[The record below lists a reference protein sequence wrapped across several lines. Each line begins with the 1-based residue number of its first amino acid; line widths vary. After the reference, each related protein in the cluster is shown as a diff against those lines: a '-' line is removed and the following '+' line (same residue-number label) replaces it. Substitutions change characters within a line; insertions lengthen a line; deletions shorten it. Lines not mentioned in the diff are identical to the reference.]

1 MESLKGD
8 VSFKVN
14 FIDSGDNKGNYSVGS
29 WRLIGVYDVDWSL
42 GDDGTV
48 NASMAFA
55 RREGDI
61 RSHGNLIERLYGL
74 GERSARVSLS
84 KCLDAVDLVEADGRL
99 IADPVSYG
107 GLSALYRKIGVRL
120 IAPDS
125 MGEQER
131 VSAIRIALSVG
142 VVALRCAGLPLEELK
157 ESPAKHFCP
166 DEVDRLISCFHG
178 NVDFGNEW
186 QEYKKMAREL

>member
-1 MESLKGD
+1 MESLKGG

-29 WRLIGVYDVDWSL
+29 WRLIGVYDGDWSL

-55 RREGDI
+55 RRAGDV
-61 RSHGNLIERLYGL
+61 RTHGNLIERLYGL

-99 IADPVSYG
+99 IADPMLRSGIY
-107 GLSALYRKIGVRL
+107 RL
-120 IAPDS
+120 IPTKLFVPDS
-125 MGEQER
+125 LENDQKLEVVR
-131 VSAIRIALSVG
+131 
-142 VVALRCAGLPLEELK
+142 VALRVGAVALHCSGLSLEELRK
-157 ESPAKHFCP
+157 SPTKHFP
-166 DEVDRLISCFHG
+166 SGEVDKLVSCFHG

>member
-1 MESLKGD
+1 MESLKGG

-142 VVALRCAGLPLEELK
+142 VVALRCAGLTLEELK

>member
-1 MESLKGD
+1 MESLKGG
-8 VSFKVN
+8 VYFKVN
-14 FIDSGDNKGNYSVGS
+14 FINSGDNPGNYSGES
-29 WRLIGVYDVDWSL
+29 QRLIGIYNGDWSL
-42 GDDGTV
+42 GRSGAV

-55 RREGDI
+55 RRAGDV

-131 VSAIRIALSVG
+131 ISAIRIALSVG

-178 NVDFGNEW
+178 NVDFGNDW
-186 QEYKKMAREL
+186 QEHKKMAREL

>member
-1 MESLKGD
+1 MVFG
-8 VSFKVN
+8 
-14 FIDSGDNKGNYSVGS
+14 G
-29 WRLIGVYDVDWSL
+29 
-42 GDDGTV
+42 V

-55 RREGDI
+55 RRAGDV

-84 KCLDAVDLVEADGRL
+84 KCLDAVDLVEADGRS

-142 VVALRCAGLPLEELK
+142 VVALHCAGLPLEELK

-166 DEVDRLISCFHG
+166 DEVAELVSCFHG
-178 NVDFGNEW
+178 NVDFGNDW
-186 QEYKKMAREL
+186 QEHKKMAREL

>member
-1 MESLKGD
+1 
-8 VSFKVN
+8 
-14 FIDSGDNKGNYSVGS
+14 
-29 WRLIGVYDVDWSL
+29 
-42 GDDGTV
+42 
-48 NASMAFA
+48 
-55 RREGDI
+55 
-61 RSHGNLIERLYGL
+61 
-74 GERSARVSLS
+74 
-84 KCLDAVDLVEADGRL
+84 
-99 IADPVSYG
+99 
-107 GLSALYRKIGVRL
+107 
-120 IAPDS
+120 

-166 DEVDRLISCFHG
+166 DEVDRLIYCFHG

>member
-1 MESLKGD
+1 
-8 VSFKVN
+8 
-14 FIDSGDNKGNYSVGS
+14 
-29 WRLIGVYDVDWSL
+29 
-42 GDDGTV
+42 
-48 NASMAFA
+48 
-55 RREGDI
+55 
-61 RSHGNLIERLYGL
+61 
-74 GERSARVSLS
+74 
-84 KCLDAVDLVEADGRL
+84 VEADGRL

>member
-1 MESLKGD
+1 MESLKGG

-14 FIDSGDNKGNYSVGS
+14 FINSGDNPGNSSGES
-29 WRLIGVYDVDWSL
+29 RRLIGIYNGDWYLGEDDSVD
-42 GDDGTV
+42 
-48 NASMAFA
+48 ASMAFA
-55 RREGDI
+55 RRVGDV
-61 RSHGNLIERLYGL
+61 RTHGNLIERLYGL
-74 GERSARVSLS
+74 GERSARVSLP
-84 KCLDAVDLVEADGRL
+84 KCLDTVDLVKADGRL

-142 VVALRCAGLPLEELK
+142 VVALHCAGLPLEELK

-178 NVDFGNEW
+178 NVDFGNGW

>member
-1 MESLKGD
+1 MESLKGG

-29 WRLIGVYDVDWSL
+29 QRLIGIYNGDWSL
-42 GDDGTV
+42 GRNGAV

-55 RREGDI
+55 RRAGDV
-61 RSHGNLIERLYGL
+61 RTHGNLIERLYGL

-99 IADPVSYG
+99 IADPVSYR
-107 GLSALYRKIGVRL
+107 GLSALSRKIGVRL

-131 VSAIRIALSVG
+131 IRAVRIALSVG
-142 VVALRCAGLPLEELK
+142 VVALHCAGLPLEELK
-157 ESPAKHFCP
+157 ESPVKHFCS
-166 DEVDRLISCFHG
+166 DEVDELMPCFYG

-186 QEYKKMAREL
+186 QGYKKMAREL

>member
-1 MESLKGD
+1 MESLKGG

-14 FIDSGDNKGNYSVGS
+14 FIDSGDNKRNYSVGS

>member
-1 MESLKGD
+1 MESLKGG

-29 WRLIGVYDVDWSL
+29 WRLIGVYDGDWYL

-48 NASMAFA
+48 NASMAL
-55 RREGDI
+55 

-84 KCLDAVDLVEADGRL
+84 KCLYAVDLVEADGRL

-120 IAPDS
+120 ISPDS

-142 VVALRCAGLPLEELK
+142 VVSLHCAGLPLEELK

-178 NVDFGNEW
+178 NVDFGREW
-186 QEYKKMAREL
+186 GDIKRVVTGP

>member
-1 MESLKGD
+1 MESLKGG

-29 WRLIGVYDVDWSL
+29 WRLIGVYDGDWSL

-48 NASMAFA
+48 NASMTFA
-55 RREGDI
+55 RRAGDV
-61 RSHGNLIERLYGL
+61 RTHSNLIERLYGL

-107 GLSALYRKIGVRL
+107 GLSALYRKIGVRI

-142 VVALRCAGLPLEELK
+142 VVALHCAGLPLEELK

>member
-1 MESLKGD
+1 MESLKGG

-14 FIDSGDNKGNYSVGS
+14 FIDSGDNKANYSVGS

>member
-1 MESLKGD
+1 MESLKGG

-14 FIDSGDNKGNYSVGS
+14 FIDSGENKGNYSVGS
-29 WRLIGVYDVDWSL
+29 QRLIGIYNGDWSL
-42 GDDGTV
+42 GRNGAV

-55 RREGDI
+55 RREGDV
-61 RSHGNLIERLYGL
+61 RTHGNVIERLYGL

-131 VSAIRIALSVG
+131 VSATRIALSVG

>member
-1 MESLKGD
+1 MESLKGG

-29 WRLIGVYDVDWSL
+29 WRLIGVYDGDWSL

-55 RREGDI
+55 RRAGDV
-61 RSHGNLIERLYGL
+61 RTHGNLIERLYGL

-99 IADPVSYG
+99 IADPMLRSGIY
-107 GLSALYRKIGVRL
+107 RL
-120 IAPDS
+120 IPTKLFVPDS
-125 MGEQER
+125 LENDQKLEVVR
-131 VSAIRIALSVG
+131 
-142 VVALRCAGLPLEELK
+142 VALRVGAVALHCSGLSLEELR
-157 ESPAKHFCP
+157 ESPAKHFP
-166 DEVDRLISCFHG
+166 SGEVDKLVSCFHG

>member
-1 MESLKGD
+1 MESLKGG

-29 WRLIGVYDVDWSL
+29 QRLIGIYNGDWSL
-42 GDDGTV
+42 GRNGAV
-48 NASMAFA
+48 NASMEFA
-55 RREGDI
+55 RRAGDV
-61 RSHGNLIERLYGL
+61 RTHGNLIERLYGL

-99 IADPVSYG
+99 IADPVSYR
-107 GLSALYRKIGVRL
+107 GLGALSRKIGVRL

-131 VSAIRIALSVG
+131 IRAVRIALSVG
-142 VVALRCAGLPLEELK
+142 VVALHCAGLPLEELK

-166 DEVDRLISCFHG
+166 DEVDGLISCFHG
-178 NVDFGNEW
+178 NVDFGKEW
-186 QEYKKMAREL
+186 QEYEKIAIEL

>member
-1 MESLKGD
+1 MESLKGG

-14 FIDSGDNKGNYSVGS
+14 FINSGDNPGNSSGES
-29 WRLIGVYDVDWSL
+29 QRLIGIYNGDWSL
-42 GDDGTV
+42 GRNSAV

-55 RREGDI
+55 RRAGDV
-61 RSHGNLIERLYGL
+61 RTHGNLIERLYGL

-84 KCLDAVDLVEADGRL
+84 KCLGAVDLVEADGRL

-120 IAPDS
+120 ISPDS
-125 MGEQER
+125 MGERER

-142 VVALRCAGLPLEELK
+142 VVALHCAGLPLEELK
-157 ESPAKHFCP
+157 ESPAKYFCP
-166 DEVDRLISCFHG
+166 DEVDRLTSCFYG

>member
-1 MESLKGD
+1 MESLKGG

-14 FIDSGDNKGNYSVGS
+14 FINSGDNPGNSSGES
-29 WRLIGVYDVDWSL
+29 QRLIGTYNGDWSL
-42 GDDGTV
+42 GRSGAV

-55 RREGDI
+55 RRAGDV

-84 KCLDAVDLVEADGRL
+84 KCLDAVDLVEADGRS

-142 VVALRCAGLPLEELK
+142 VVALHCAGLPLEELK

-166 DEVDRLISCFHG
+166 DEVAELVSCFHG
-178 NVDFGNEW
+178 NVDFGNDW
-186 QEYKKMAREL
+186 QEHKKMAREL